1 MATSIGLDR
10 SVLMPLTGFHILYR
24 CLSED
29 QDTKASN
36 PATSN
41 KINGS
46 VDTFAIIGCS
56 IFSCATTL
64 LTRCSSNTLQWP
76 SGRVPELLPNKLKLN
91 AKDKDVHLS
100 TTLR

>member
-41 KINGS
+41 KINEAQLTPLPS
-46 VDTFAIIGCS
+46 LVAPS
-56 IFSCATTL
+56 SLVQQPFSLDAPPTHFNGL
-64 LTRCSSNTLQWP
+64 L
-76 SGRVPELLPNKLKLN
+76 VEFLN
-91 AKDKDVHLS
+91 FYL
-100 TTLR
+100 TN